1 MLGIVL
7 TEVGYCGS
15 AASDLSKPS
24 QLSGDGP
31 HLTLWNIRD
40 ISHQAHA
47 ARGMGWSLNSV
58 SKTHLKC
65 TGDSLQGQTM
75 LLLLT
80 GSNRLSTED
89 RAVICHRQSAHQP
102 WASPVGQDAA
112 VLDGQL
118 PNCTLYRKGNK
129 EVAKNEGTNRTCAEK
144 TGHQDRCLGCMLMPS
159 LDSEQDQTLHF

>member
-1 MLGIVL
+1 MIQLPLI
-7 TEVGYCGS
+7 S
-15 AASDLSKPS
+15 PS
-24 QLSGDGP
+24 PSELSGDDP
-31 HLTLWNIRD
+31 SN
-40 ISHQAHA
+40 
-47 ARGMGWSLNSV
+47 SLEYQGHTPSTTRCQGNGLV
-58 SKTHLKC
+58 IEFCKQTHLKC

-89 RAVICHRQSAHQP
+89 RAVRCHRQSAHQP

-129 EVAKNEGTNRTCAEK
+129 EVAKNECTNRTCAGK
-144 TGHQDRCLGCMLMPS
+144 TGHQDRCLGFMLMPS